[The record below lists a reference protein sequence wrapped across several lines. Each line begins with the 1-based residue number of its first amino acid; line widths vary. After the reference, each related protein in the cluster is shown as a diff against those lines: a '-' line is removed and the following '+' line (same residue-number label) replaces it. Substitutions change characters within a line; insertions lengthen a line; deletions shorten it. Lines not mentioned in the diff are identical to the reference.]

1 MAKKLAQAQAGTQS
15 ETVTDVKA
23 EGIVDILGNMLAE
36 GKPGTLSNKLPDV
49 KDKTLDKI
57 RH

>member
-1 MAKKLAQAQAGTQS
+1 MQAGTQT

-36 GKPGTLSNKLPDV
+36 GKPETLSNKLADV